1 MPPAVTAAYEA
12 PRAWWLWDSP
22 YLKASV
28 TVGLFCDKA
37 VPALALLLVGLS
49 ATARWCDP
57 PAGWSP
63 LEYSEDLMPSLV
75 GLEC

>member
-1 MPPAVTAAYEA
+1 M
-12 PRAWWLWDSP
+12 
-22 YLKASV
+22 
-28 TVGLFCDKA
+28 VGLFCDKA
-37 VPALALLLVGLS
+37 VPALALLLMGLS